1 MRKLTFRRIRGVER
15 IEIDLEHLTVIAG
28 DDGVGK
34 EVLMTCMYAMVESTS
49 DPHEGTDRA
58 SVLDDIL
65 EREFDGL
72 RHVADGA
79 SMEADGILVAV
90 SDATVAEG
98 SSGVSRTILYDS
110 PSIVRGVSADDR
122 NHRSE
127 LWGMLRDDRPD
138 VHPLDAESEGY
149 RSVMGVMCPGDLEP
163 EGDGLTYRLPDG
175 GTVDVFSLSEDIIPF
190 AVLKRL
196 RAKGFLSEGTLLMMI
211 NPDAGMHNTA
221 VNRFSEVLG
230 SLVGDMGVGVVL
242 STNGLDLVEACRVF
256 PYAMGVPVDFKM
268 VRDGTDPDCRGS
280 VLAWSLDRPLSEA
293 VLEMRRNGYPYD
305 TMPCSRDGIHVSV
318 EGVRG
323 VPDFNAMID
332 RMTVVSG
339 CGGIPRA
346 RIADLMYSVLE
357 PLSSDHDG
365 EDRSRLIRDRIDEF
379 FGGMDNYRIE
389 GVDSVFECDGVRVGI
404 NGDVV
409 VEGVTGLPH
418 VVHLDETLGLTGC
431 ILHGAGGEALSRMM
445 SGEPY
450 RPLDSEPEGYRRIMD
465 GSCPGVLE
473 EDGGV
478 FRFIRSDGSVSDLR
492 DVTPFLR
499 MMAVIRRLRS
509 NGCLC
514 EGSLLIVRNPEV
526 HIHPDLLVSLVELLV
541 VMSGH
546 MGVRVVVLTQDS
558 MVVVG
563 SHILSC
569 RHGTGC
575 RYFMVSDG
583 SIDACTSLTLN
594 GIFIDG
600 AMEINDYWWGED
612 E

>member
-1 MRKLTFRRIRGVER
+1 MGKLTFRRIRGVER

-28 DDGVGK
+28 DDEVGK

-65 EREFDGL
+65 EREFDGQ

-110 PSIVRGVSADDR
+110 PYIVRGVSADDR
-122 NHRSE
+122 SHRSE

-332 RMTVVSG
+332 RMTVLSG
-339 CGGIPRA
+339 EGGTNRG
-346 RIADLMYSVLE
+346 RFLDLMYSVLE
-357 PLSSDHDG
+357 PMSSDHDG
-365 EDRSRLIRDRIDEF
+365 EDRSILVGRHIDDL
-379 FGGMDNYRIE
+379 FGGVDGYRHI
-389 GVDSVFECDGVRVGI
+389 GVDAVMEYGGARVEV

-409 VEGVTGLPH
+409 VRGGTGIPH
-418 VVHLDETLGLTGC
+418 VVHIC
-431 ILHGAGGEALSRMM
+431 QSSV
-445 SGEPY
+445 SGFG
-450 RPLDSEPEGYRRIMD
+450 RPLDRRESILFGMLLRNPVRRMDPEPGEYLRIMD
-465 GSCPGVLE
+465 GSCPGALE
-473 EDGGV
+473 EDGGAL
-478 FRFIRSDGSVSDLR
+478 RFIHPDGSVSDPR
-492 DVTPFLR
+492 DLDPAMR
-499 MMAVIRRLRS
+499 MFAIIKRLRS
-509 NGCLC
+509 NGTLC
-514 EGSLLIVRNPEV
+514 GDSLLMIRNPETFM
-526 HIHPDLLVSLVELLV
+526 HPSSIGPLLELLT
-541 VMSGH
+541 VMSWR
-546 MGVRVVVLTQDS
+546 MGVRVLVLTKDVHV
-558 MVVVG
+558 MIG
-563 SHILSC
+563 SHIVSC
-569 RHGTGC
+569 RHGVGC
-575 RYFMVSDG
+575 RYLLISEESVYT
-583 SIDACTSLTLN
+583 CTSLALS
-594 GIFIDG
+594 GVLAEGVGELDDF
-600 AMEINDYWWGED
+600 WWGDGE
-612 E
+612 

>member
-1 MRKLTFRRIRGVER
+1 MRKLTFRRIRG
-15 IEIDLEHLTVIAG
+15 IGSFEIDLEHLTVIAG
-28 DDGVGK
+28 DDEVGK
-34 EVLMTCMYAMVESTS
+34 EALMTSMYEMIGSAS
-49 DPHEGTDRA
+49 DVYT
-58 SVLDDIL
+58 
-65 EREFDGL
+65 
-72 RHVADGA
+72 DGA
-79 SMEADGILVAV
+79 SMEV
-90 SDATVAEG
+90 EG
-98 SSGVSRTILYDS
+98 FPGVSGAILYDT
-110 PSIVRGVSADDR
+110 PLVVRGVFSGGCD
-122 NHRSE
+122 HRSE
-127 LWGMLRDDRPD
+127 LWDMLMDDRPD
-138 VHPLDAESEGY
+138 VHPLDEEPEGY
-149 RSVMGVMCPGDLEP
+149 RTVMGRMCPGNLEP
-163 EGDGLTYRLPDG
+163 EGDRLAYRLPDG
-175 GTVDVFSLSEDIIPF
+175 ESIDASALSEDTIPF

-196 RAKGFLSEGTLLMMI
+196 RAKGFLSEGTLLLMI
-211 NPDAGMHNTA
+211 NPDAGMHNAA

-230 SLVGDMGVGVVL
+230 FLVRDMGVGVAL
-242 STNGLDLVEACRVF
+242 CTDSQYLVSACTTFPDSMGSPAVF
-256 PYAMGVPVDFKM
+256 RIIRSVDGAPEVVDKG
-268 VRDGTDPDCRGS
+268 RDGSMISWLMDWPGS
-280 VLAWSLDRPLSEA
+280 QLVM
-293 VLEMRRNGYPYD
+293 EMRRNGYPYD
-305 TMPCSRDGIHVSV
+305 EVPGIREGMCISV

-323 VPDFNAMID
+323 VPDFRMCVD

-365 EDRSRLIRDRIDEF
+365 EDRSCLIRDRIDEF

-389 GVDSVFECDGVRVGI
+389 GVDSVFECDGVRVRI

-418 VVHLDETLGLTGC
+418 VVYLDETLGLTGC
-431 ILHGAGGEALSRMM
+431 IFHGAGGEVLSRMM

-450 RPLDSEPEGYRRIMD
+450 RSLDSEPEGYRRIMD

-575 RYFMVSDG
+575 RYLMVSDG